1 MIQIREMLL
10 ADVEQVYAIE
20 KSIFSIPW
28 SKESFESSIKG
39 KDTLFIV
46 AEKEGKISGYIGM
59 YLLGE
64 EADIS
69 NVAVAKEHRRQH
81 IAHQMLEFILIEAKK
96 RGVCNVTLE
105 VRETNVTAICLYENI
120 GFCEAGIRKNY
131 YKEPIENALIM
142 WKQNL

>member
-1 MIQIREMLL
+1 MVQIREMTL
-10 ADVEQVYAIE
+10 ADVGQVYDLE

-28 SKESFESSIKG
+28 SKESFENSIKG

-46 AEKEGKISGYIGM
+46 AEEEGKISGYLGM
-59 YLLGE
+59 YLMGE

-69 NVAVAKEHRRQH
+69 NVAVSKECRRQH
-81 IAHQMLEFILIEAKK
+81 IAQRLLEYIFAQAKT
-96 RGVCNVTLE
+96 RGVRNVTLE
-105 VRETNVTAICLYENI
+105 VRETNVAAICLYENM